1 MIILKLE
8 SFFYRLSKIT
18 YRSKKAK
25 RIFLKNHSFKKTIAL
40 SLLASMSL
48 CNAEE
53 DGAFFVIDYQTSLAR
68 QELKNP
74 GFTQAQELKQLIRDG
89 AVRLQTSAIPLSYY
103 LDILGNKTKTL
114 LSESLKNSSQAQP
127 SQPNGQPNQ
136 ALVNLEQS
144 LEILGKLLDLS
155 QQYAS
160 EGVIKPL
167 VVDVGKGQ
175 IGITDSMLLVAQNI
189 VLALGQVDLSKI
201 QQNNNE
207 QLYQNIMKVMLL
219 GAGGTNGSYNGV
231 SVGDIATGM
240 QNFSSQTGLIG
251 ANSTVSELNALIKS
265 GISLDRETL
274 RLGSFIEKN
283 ICSNASS
290 CFSGS
295 QLIYKQGL
303 DRTINIINAVLGQ
316 FESSASS
323 LYKISYIPNLF
334 SLKDYQSASMNGFG
348 AKMGYKQFFTH
359 KKNVGLRYYG
369 FLDYGYA
376 NFGDTNL
383 KVGANLVTY
392 GVGTDFLYNVYE
404 RSRRRERTTIGLFF
418 GAQIAGQTW
427 STNVT
432 NLLSGQRPDV
442 KSSSFQ
448 FLFDLGVRTNFAKTN
463 FNKHRLDQGIEFGVK
478 IPVIAHKYFAT
489 QGSSASYMRNFSFY
503 VGYSVGF

>member
-1 MIILKLE
+1 M
-8 SFFYRLSKIT
+8 
-18 YRSKKAK
+18 
-25 RIFLKNHSFKKTIAL
+25 KNHSFKKTIAL

-103 LDILGNKTKTL
+103 LDILGNKTKIL

-127 SQPNGQPNQ
+127 SQPNGQSTPNP
-136 ALVNLEQS
+136 ALVLERS
-144 LEILGKLLDLS
+144 LGILGKLLDLS
-155 QQYAS
+155 QQYANQ
-160 EGVIKPL
+160 GVIKPL
-167 VVDVGKGQ
+167 VVDVGNKQ

-201 QQNNNE
+201 QQNNNK
-207 QLYQNIMKVMLL
+207 QLYENIMKVMLL
-219 GAGGTNGSYNGV
+219 GTGGTNGSYNGV

-283 ICSNASS
+283 ICSGASS
-290 CFSGS
+290 CFSGN
-295 QLIYKQGL
+295 QLIYKKGL
-303 DRTINIINAVLGQ
+303 DRVINIINASLGQ

-348 AKMGYKQFFTH
+348 VKMGYKQFFTH

>member
-1 MIILKLE
+1 M
-8 SFFYRLSKIT
+8 
-18 YRSKKAK
+18 
-25 RIFLKNHSFKKTIAL
+25 KNHSFKKTIAL

-144 LEILGKLLDLS
+144 LGILGKLLDLS

-167 VVDVGKGQ
+167 VVDVGKEQ

-201 QQNNNE
+201 QQNSSNE
-207 QLYQNIMKVMLL
+207 QLYENIMKVMLL
-219 GAGGTNGSYNGV
+219 GAGGTNGAYNGV

-303 DRTINIINAVLGQ
+303 DRTINIINASLGQ
-316 FESSASS
+316 FEYSASS

-359 KKNVGLRYYG
+359 KKNIGLRYYG

>member
-1 MIILKLE
+1 M
-8 SFFYRLSKIT
+8 
-18 YRSKKAK
+18 
-25 RIFLKNHSFKKTIAL
+25 KNHSFKKTIAL

-114 LSESLKNSSQAQP
+114 LSESVKNNSQVQP

-144 LEILGKLLDLS
+144 LGILGKLLDLS
-155 QQYAS
+155 QQYANQ
-160 EGVIKPL
+160 GVIKPL
-167 VVDVGKGQ
+167 VVDVGKEQ

-219 GAGGTNGSYNGV
+219 GAGGTNGAYNGV
-231 SVGDIATGM
+231 NVGDIATGM

-274 RLGSFIEKN
+274 GLGSFIEKN
-283 ICSNASS
+283 ICSNALS

-303 DRTINIINAVLGQ
+303 DRSINIINASLGQ
-316 FESSASS
+316 FEYSASS

-334 SLKDYQSASMNGFG
+334 SLRDYQSASMNGFG

-359 KKNVGLRYYG
+359 KKNIGLRYYG

>member
-1 MIILKLE
+1 M
-8 SFFYRLSKIT
+8 
-18 YRSKKAK
+18 
-25 RIFLKNHSFKKTIAL
+25 KNHSFKKTIAL

-114 LSESLKNSSQAQP
+114 LSESVKNSSQA
-127 SQPNGQPNQ
+127 QPNGQPNQ

-144 LEILGKLLDLS
+144 LGILGKLLDLS

-167 VVDVGKGQ
+167 VVDVGKEQ

-207 QLYQNIMKVMLL
+207 QLYQNIMKAMLL
-219 GAGGTNGSYNGV
+219 GAGGTNGAYNGV

-283 ICSNASS
+283 ICSNVSS

-303 DRTINIINAVLGQ
+303 DRVINIINASLGQ

-334 SLKDYQSASMNGFG
+334 SLRDYQSASMNGFG

-359 KKNVGLRYYG
+359 KKNIGLRYYG

>member
-1 MIILKLE
+1 M
-8 SFFYRLSKIT
+8 
-18 YRSKKAK
+18 
-25 RIFLKNHSFKKTIAL
+25 KNHSFKKTIAL

-103 LDILGNKTKTL
+103 LDILGNKTKIL
-114 LSESLKNSSQAQP
+114 LSESLKNNVQP
-127 SQPNGQPNQ
+127 SQPNGQSTPNQ
-136 ALVNLEQS
+136 ALGNLEQS
-144 LEILGKLLDLS
+144 LGILGKLLDLS

-160 EGVIKPL
+160 QGVIKPL
-167 VVDVGKGQ
+167 VVDVGNKQ

-201 QQNNNE
+201 QQNNNG
-207 QLYQNIMKVMLL
+207 QLYENIMKVMLL
-219 GAGGTNGSYNGV
+219 GAGGTNGAYNGV

-274 RLGSFIEKN
+274 GLGSFIEKN
-283 ICSNASS
+283 ICSSASP
-290 CFSGS
+290 CFTGS
-295 QLIYKQGL
+295 QLVYRKGL
-303 DRTINIINAVLGQ
+303 DRVINIINASLGQ

-359 KKNVGLRYYG
+359 KKNIGLRYYG

>member
-1 MIILKLE
+1 M
-8 SFFYRLSKIT
+8 
-18 YRSKKAK
+18 
-25 RIFLKNHSFKKTIAL
+25 KNHSFKKMIAL

-103 LDILGNKTKTL
+103 LDILGNKTKIL
-114 LSESLKNSSQAQP
+114 LSESLKNNAQP
-127 SQPNGQPNQ
+127 SQPNRQSNQ

-144 LEILGKLLDLS
+144 LGILGKLLDLS

-160 EGVIKPL
+160 QGVIKPL
-167 VVDVGKGQ
+167 VVDVGNKQ

-201 QQNNNE
+201 QQNNNG
-207 QLYQNIMKVMLL
+207 QLYENIMKVMLL
-219 GAGGTNGSYNGV
+219 GAGGTNGAYNGV

-290 CFSGS
+290 CFSGN
-295 QLIYKQGL
+295 QLIYKKGL
-303 DRTINIINAVLGQ
+303 DRVINIINASLGQ

-463 FNKHRLDQGIEFGVK
+463 FNKHRLDQGIEIGVK

>member
-1 MIILKLE
+1 M
-8 SFFYRLSKIT
+8 
-18 YRSKKAK
+18 
-25 RIFLKNHSFKKTIAL
+25 KNHSFKKTIAL
-40 SLLASMSL
+40 SLLAGMSL

-114 LSESLKNSSQAQP
+114 LSESMKNNAQA
-127 SQPNGQPNQ
+127 SQPNAQLPQQNGPSYQ

-144 LEILGKLLDLS
+144 LGILGKLLDLS

-160 EGVIKPL
+160 QGVIKPL
-167 VVDVGKGQ
+167 VVDVGNKQ

-207 QLYQNIMKVMLL
+207 QLYENIMKVMLL
-219 GAGGTNGSYNGV
+219 GAGGTNGAYNGV

-283 ICSNASS
+283 ICSSASS

-295 QLIYKQGL
+295 QLIYKKGL
-303 DRTINIINAVLGQ
+303 DRVIGIINTSLDQ
-316 FESSASS
+316 FEYSASS

-334 SLKDYQSASMNGFG
+334 SLRDYQSASMNGFG

-359 KKNVGLRYYG
+359 KKNIGLRYYG

-404 RSRRRERTTIGLFF
+404 RSRRRERTAIGLFF

-463 FNKHRLDQGIEFGVK
+463 FNKHKLDQGIEFGVK

>member
-1 MIILKLE
+1 M
-8 SFFYRLSKIT
+8 
-18 YRSKKAK
+18 
-25 RIFLKNHSFKKTIAL
+25 KNHSFKKTIAL

-114 LSESLKNSSQAQP
+114 LSESLKNNAQPSQPNAQP

-136 ALVNLEQS
+136 ALVNLEES
-144 LEILGKLLDLS
+144 LGILGKLLDLS
-155 QQYAS
+155 QQYANQ
-160 EGVIKPL
+160 GVIKPL
-167 VVDVGKGQ
+167 VVDVGNKQ

-207 QLYQNIMKVMLL
+207 QLYENIMKVMLL
-219 GAGGTNGSYNGV
+219 GAGGTNGAYNGV

-283 ICSNASS
+283 ICSSASS
-290 CFSGS
+290 CFSQN
-295 QLIYKQGL
+295 QLIYKKGL
-303 DRTINIINAVLGQ
+303 DRVINIINTSLGQ

-359 KKNVGLRYYG
+359 KKNIGLRYYG

>member
-1 MIILKLE
+1 M
-8 SFFYRLSKIT
+8 
-18 YRSKKAK
+18 
-25 RIFLKNHSFKKTIAL
+25 KNHSFKKTIAL

-114 LSESLKNSSQAQP
+114 LSESLKNSSQVQP

-144 LEILGKLLDLS
+144 LGILGKLLDLS
-155 QQYAS
+155 QQYANQ
-160 EGVIKPL
+160 GVIKPL
-167 VVDVGKGQ
+167 VVDVGNKQ

-219 GAGGTNGSYNGV
+219 GTGGTNGAYNGV

-283 ICSNASS
+283 ICSSASS

-295 QLIYKQGL
+295 QLIYKKGL
-303 DRTINIINAVLGQ
+303 DRVINIINASLGQ

-359 KKNVGLRYYG
+359 KKNIGLRYYG

>member
-1 MIILKLE
+1 M
-8 SFFYRLSKIT
+8 
-18 YRSKKAK
+18 
-25 RIFLKNHSFKKTIAL
+25 KNHSFKKTIAL

-114 LSESLKNSSQAQP
+114 LSESMKGNA
-127 SQPNGQPNQ
+127 QPNQ

-144 LEILGKLLDLS
+144 LGILGKLLDLS

-160 EGVIKPL
+160 QNIIKPL
-167 VVDVGKGQ
+167 VVDVGKEQ
-175 IGITDSMLLVAQNI
+175 IGITDSMLSVAQNI

-201 QQNNNE
+201 QNNNNQ
-207 QLYQNIMKVMLL
+207 QLYENIVKVMLL
-219 GAGGTNGSYNGV
+219 GVGGTNGAYNGV

-274 RLGSFIEKN
+274 GLGSFIEKN

-290 CFSGS
+290 CFSGN
-295 QLIYKQGL
+295 QLIYKKGL
-303 DRTINIINAVLGQ
+303 DRVIGIINTSLDQ

-334 SLKDYQSASMNGFG
+334 SLRDYQSASMNGFG

-359 KKNVGLRYYG
+359 KKNIGLRYYG

-392 GVGTDFLYNVYE
+392 GVGTDFLYNFFE
-404 RSRRRERTTIGLFF
+404 RSRRRERTAIGLFF

-448 FLFDLGVRTNFAKTN
+448 FLFDLGLRTNFAKTN
-463 FNKHRLDQGIEFGVK
+463 FNKHKLDQGIEFGVK

>member
-1 MIILKLE
+1 M
-8 SFFYRLSKIT
+8 
-18 YRSKKAK
+18 
-25 RIFLKNHSFKKTIAL
+25 KNHSFKKTIAL

-114 LSESLKNSSQAQP
+114 LSESVKNNAQP
-127 SQPNGQPNQ
+127 SQPNQAQPNQ
-136 ALVNLEQS
+136 ALANLEQS
-144 LEILGKLLDLS
+144 LGILGKLLDLS
-155 QQYAS
+155 QQYANQ
-160 EGVIKPL
+160 GVIKPL
-167 VVDVGKGQ
+167 VVDVGKEQ

-201 QQNNNE
+201 QQNNNG
-207 QLYQNIMKVMLL
+207 QLYENIMKVMLL
-219 GAGGTNGSYNGV
+219 GAGGTNGAYNGV

-251 ANSTVSELNALIKS
+251 ANSTVSEINALIKS

-283 ICSNASS
+283 ICSSASS
-290 CFSGS
+290 CFSGN
-295 QLIYKQGL
+295 QLIYKKGL
-303 DRTINIINAVLGQ
+303 DRVINIINASLGQ

-359 KKNVGLRYYG
+359 KKNIGLRYYG

>member
-1 MIILKLE
+1 M
-8 SFFYRLSKIT
+8 
-18 YRSKKAK
+18 
-25 RIFLKNHSFKKTIAL
+25 KNHSFKKTIAL
-40 SLLASMSL
+40 SLLAGMSL

-114 LSESLKNSSQAQP
+114 LSESMKNNAQASQQNA
-127 SQPNGQPNQ
+127 QPNQ

-144 LEILGKLLDLS
+144 LGILGKLLDLS

-160 EGVIKPL
+160 QNIIKPL
-167 VVDVGKGQ
+167 VVDVGKQQ
-175 IGITDSMLLVAQNI
+175 IGITDSMLSVAQNI

-201 QQNNNE
+201 QQNNNQ
-207 QLYQNIMKVMLL
+207 QLYENIVKVMLL
-219 GAGGTNGSYNGV
+219 GAGGTNGAYNGV

-251 ANSTVSELNALIKS
+251 ANSTVSEINALIKS

-274 RLGSFIEKN
+274 GLGSFIEKN

-290 CFSGS
+290 CFSGN
-295 QLIYKQGL
+295 QLIYRKGL
-303 DRTINIINAVLGQ
+303 DRVIGIINTSLDQ

-334 SLKDYQSASMNGFG
+334 SLRDYQSASMNGFG

-359 KKNVGLRYYG
+359 KKNIGLRYYG

-392 GVGTDFLYNVYE
+392 GVGTDFLYNFFE
-404 RSRRRERTTIGLFF
+404 RSRRRERTAIGLFF

-448 FLFDLGVRTNFAKTN
+448 FLFDLGLRTNFAKTN
-463 FNKHRLDQGIEFGVK
+463 FNKHKLDQGIEFGVK

>member
-1 MIILKLE
+1 M
-8 SFFYRLSKIT
+8 
-18 YRSKKAK
+18 
-25 RIFLKNHSFKKTIAL
+25 KNHSFKKTIAL

-114 LSESLKNSSQAQP
+114 LSESMKNSSQT
-127 SQPNGQPNQ
+127 QPNGQPNQ

-144 LEILGKLLDLS
+144 LGILGKLLDLS
-155 QQYAS
+155 QQYANQ
-160 EGVIKPL
+160 GVIKPL
-167 VVDVGKGQ
+167 VVDVGKEQ

-219 GAGGTNGSYNGV
+219 GAGGTNGAYNGV

-303 DRTINIINAVLGQ
+303 DRTINIINTSLSQ
-316 FESSASS
+316 FEYSVSS

-334 SLKDYQSASMNGFG
+334 SLRDYQSASMNGFG

-359 KKNVGLRYYG
+359 KKNIGLRYYG

>member
-1 MIILKLE
+1 M
-8 SFFYRLSKIT
+8 
-18 YRSKKAK
+18 
-25 RIFLKNHSFKKTIAL
+25 KNHSFKKTIAL

-114 LSESLKNSSQAQP
+114 LSESMKDNAQASQQ
-127 SQPNGQPNQ
+127 NGQSHQ

-144 LEILGKLLDLS
+144 LGILGKLLDLS

-160 EGVIKPL
+160 QNIIKPL
-167 VVDVGKGQ
+167 VVDVGKQQ
-175 IGITDSMLLVAQNI
+175 IGITDSMLSVAQNI

-201 QQNNNE
+201 QQNDNNK
-207 QLYQNIMKVMLL
+207 QLYENIMKVMLL
-219 GAGGTNGSYNGV
+219 GAGGTNGAYNGV

-251 ANSTVSELNALIKS
+251 ANSTVSEINALIKS

-274 RLGSFIEKN
+274 GLGSFIEKN
-283 ICSNASS
+283 ICSSASS

-295 QLIYKQGL
+295 QLVYKKGL
-303 DRTINIINAVLGQ
+303 DRVINIISATLGQ

-334 SLKDYQSASMNGFG
+334 SLRDYQSASMNGFG

-359 KKNVGLRYYG
+359 KKNIGLRYYG

-392 GVGTDFLYNVYE
+392 GVGTDFLYNFFE
-404 RSRRRERTTIGLFF
+404 RSRRRERTAIGLFF

-448 FLFDLGVRTNFAKTN
+448 FLFDLGLRTNFAKTN
-463 FNKHRLDQGIEFGVK
+463 FNKHKLDQGIEFGVK

>member
-1 MIILKLE
+1 M
-8 SFFYRLSKIT
+8 
-18 YRSKKAK
+18 
-25 RIFLKNHSFKKTIAL
+25 KNHSFKKTIAL
-40 SLLASMSL
+40 SLLAGMSL

-114 LSESLKNSSQAQP
+114 LSESLKNSSQTQP

-144 LEILGKLLDLS
+144 LGILGKLLDLS
-155 QQYAS
+155 QQYANQ
-160 EGVIKPL
+160 GVIKPL
-167 VVDVGKGQ
+167 VVDVGNKQ

-207 QLYQNIMKVMLL
+207 QLYENIMKVMLL
-219 GAGGTNGSYNGV
+219 GAGGTNGAYNGV

-274 RLGSFIEKN
+274 GLGSFIEKN
-283 ICSNASS
+283 ICSSASP
-290 CFSGS
+290 CFTGS
-295 QLIYKQGL
+295 QLVYRKGL
-303 DRTINIINAVLGQ
+303 DRVINIINASLGQ

-432 NLLSGQRPDV
+432 SLLSGQRPDV

>member
-1 MIILKLE
+1 M
-8 SFFYRLSKIT
+8 
-18 YRSKKAK
+18 
-25 RIFLKNHSFKKTIAL
+25 KNHSFKKTIAL

-103 LDILGNKTKTL
+103 LDILGNKTKIL
-114 LSESLKNSSQAQP
+114 LSESVKNSSQTQP

-144 LEILGKLLDLS
+144 LGILGKLLDLS

-167 VVDVGKGQ
+167 VVDVGKEQ

-201 QQNNNE
+201 QQNNNG
-207 QLYQNIMKVMLL
+207 QLYENIMKVMLL
-219 GAGGTNGSYNGV
+219 GAGGTNGAYNGV

-274 RLGSFIEKN
+274 GLGSFIEKN
-283 ICSNASS
+283 ICSSASP
-290 CFSGS
+290 CFTGS
-295 QLIYKQGL
+295 QLVYRKGL
-303 DRTINIINAVLGQ
+303 DRVINIINASLGQ

-463 FNKHRLDQGIEFGVK
+463 FNRHRLDQGIEFGVK

>member
-1 MIILKLE
+1 M
-8 SFFYRLSKIT
+8 
-18 YRSKKAK
+18 
-25 RIFLKNHSFKKTIAL
+25 KNHSFKKTIAL

-114 LSESLKNSSQAQP
+114 LSESLKNNPQQ
-127 SQPNGQPNQ
+127 QNGQPNQ

-144 LEILGKLLDLS
+144 LGILGKLLDLS

-207 QLYQNIMKVMLL
+207 QLYENIMKVMLL
-219 GAGGTNGSYNGV
+219 GTGGTNGAYNGV

-274 RLGSFIEKN
+274 GLGSFIEKN

-290 CFSGS
+290 CFSRS

-303 DRTINIINAVLGQ
+303 DRVINIINTSLSQ

-359 KKNVGLRYYG
+359 KKNIGLRYYG

>member
-1 MIILKLE
+1 M
-8 SFFYRLSKIT
+8 
-18 YRSKKAK
+18 
-25 RIFLKNHSFKKTIAL
+25 KNHSFKKTIAL

-103 LDILGNKTKTL
+103 LDILGNKTKVL
-114 LSESLKNSSQAQP
+114 LSESVKNSSQVQP

-144 LEILGKLLDLS
+144 LGILGKLLDLS

-167 VVDVGKGQ
+167 VVDVGKEQ

-219 GAGGTNGSYNGV
+219 GAGGTNGAYNGV

-283 ICSNASS
+283 ICNNASS
-290 CFSGS
+290 CFSGN
-295 QLIYKQGL
+295 QLIYKKGL
-303 DRTINIINAVLGQ
+303 DRVINIINASLGQ

-334 SLKDYQSASMNGFG
+334 SLRDYQSASMNGFG

-359 KKNVGLRYYG
+359 KKNIGLRYYG

>member
-8 SFFYRLSKIT
+8 SFFYGLSKIT
-18 YRSKKAK
+18 YQSK

-40 SLLASMSL
+40 SLLAGMSL

-53 DGAFFVIDYQTSLAR
+53 DGAFFVIDYQTSLVR

-103 LDILGNKTKTL
+103 LDILGNKTKML
-114 LSESLKNSSQAQP
+114 LSESVKTNAQP
-127 SQPNGQPNQ
+127 SQQNTQPHQ

-144 LEILGKLLDLS
+144 LGILGKLLDLS
-155 QQYAS
+155 QQYAQQNI
-160 EGVIKPL
+160 IKPL
-167 VVDVGKGQ
+167 VVDVGKEQ
-175 IGITDSMLLVAQNI
+175 IGITDSMLSVAQNI

-201 QQNNNE
+201 QQNNNNQ
-207 QLYQNIMKVMLL
+207 QLYENIVKVMLL
-219 GAGGTNGSYNGV
+219 GAGGTNGAYNGV

-274 RLGSFIEKN
+274 GLGSFIEKN
-283 ICSNASS
+283 ICSSASS
-290 CFSGS
+290 CFSGN
-295 QLIYKQGL
+295 QLIYKKGL
-303 DRTINIINAVLGQ
+303 DRVIGIINTSLDQ
-316 FESSASS
+316 FEYSASS

-359 KKNVGLRYYG
+359 KKNIGLRYYG

-463 FNKHRLDQGIEFGVK
+463 FNKHKLDQGIEFGVK

>member
-1 MIILKLE
+1 M
-8 SFFYRLSKIT
+8 
-18 YRSKKAK
+18 
-25 RIFLKNHSFKKTIAL
+25 KNHSFKKTIAL

-114 LSESLKNSSQAQP
+114 LSESMKDNAQASQQ
-127 SQPNGQPNQ
+127 NGQSYQ

-144 LEILGKLLDLS
+144 LGILGKLLDLS

-160 EGVIKPL
+160 QGVIKPL
-167 VVDVGKGQ
+167 VVDVGKEQ
-175 IGITDSMLLVAQNI
+175 IGITDSMLSVAQNI

-201 QQNNNE
+201 QQNNNK
-207 QLYQNIMKVMLL
+207 QLYENIVKVMLL
-219 GAGGTNGSYNGV
+219 GTGGTNGAYNGV

-251 ANSTVSELNALIKS
+251 ANSTVSEINALIKS

-274 RLGSFIEKN
+274 GLGSFIEKN
-283 ICSNASS
+283 ICSSASS
-290 CFSGS
+290 CFSRN
-295 QLIYKQGL
+295 QLIYRKGL
-303 DRTINIINAVLGQ
+303 DRVIGIINTTLNQ

-334 SLKDYQSASMNGFG
+334 SLRDYQSASMNGFG

-359 KKNVGLRYYG
+359 KKNIGLRYYG
-369 FLDYGYA
+369 FLDYGYV

-383 KVGANLVTY
+383 KVGVNLVTY

-404 RSRRRERTTIGLFF
+404 RSRRRERTAIGLFF

-463 FNKHRLDQGIEFGVK
+463 FNKHKLDQGIEFGVK

>member
-1 MIILKLE
+1 M
-8 SFFYRLSKIT
+8 
-18 YRSKKAK
+18 
-25 RIFLKNHSFKKTIAL
+25 KNHSFKKTIAL

-48 CNAEE
+48 CRAEE

-114 LSESLKNSSQAQP
+114 LSESLKNNAQP

-144 LEILGKLLDLS
+144 LGILGKLLDLS
-155 QQYAS
+155 QQYANQ
-160 EGVIKPL
+160 GVIKPL
-167 VVDVGKGQ
+167 VVDVGNKQ

-201 QQNNNE
+201 QQNNNG
-207 QLYQNIMKVMLL
+207 QLYDNIMKVMLL
-219 GAGGTNGSYNGV
+219 GAGGTNGAYNGV

-283 ICSNASS
+283 ICSNASP
-290 CFSGS
+290 CFTGS
-295 QLIYKQGL
+295 QLVYKKGL
-303 DRTINIINAVLGQ
+303 DRVINIINASLGQ

-334 SLKDYQSASMNGFG
+334 SLRDYQSASMNGFG

>member
-1 MIILKLE
+1 MI
-8 SFFYRLSKIT
+8 T
-18 YRSKKAK
+18 
-25 RIFLKNHSFKKTIAL
+25 L
-40 SLLASMSL
+40 SLLAGMHL

-114 LSESLKNSSQAQP
+114 LSESANNNA
-127 SQPNGQPNQ
+127 QPNGQSAPNP
-136 ALVNLEQS
+136 ALVNLEKS
-144 LEILGKLLDLS
+144 LGILGELLDLS
-155 QQYAS
+155 QKYAS

-167 VVDVGKGQ
+167 VVDVGKEQ

-189 VLALGQVDLSKI
+189 VLALGQVNVT
-201 QQNNNE
+201 QQKNNE
-207 QLYQNIMKVMLL
+207 QLYENIMKVMLL
-219 GAGGTNGSYNGV
+219 GAGGTNGAYNGV

-251 ANSTVSELNALIKS
+251 ANSTVGELNALIKS

-274 RLGSFIEKN
+274 NLGSFIERN
-283 ICSNASS
+283 ICSSASS
-290 CFSGS
+290 CFSKN

-303 DRTINIINAVLGQ
+303 DRTINIINTSLNQ
-316 FESSASS
+316 FEYSASS

-359 KKNVGLRYYG
+359 KKNIGLRYYG

-392 GVGTDFLYNVYE
+392 GVGTDFLYNVFE

>member
-1 MIILKLE
+1 M
-8 SFFYRLSKIT
+8 
-18 YRSKKAK
+18 
-25 RIFLKNHSFKKTIAL
+25 KNHSFKKTIAL

-114 LSESLKNSSQAQP
+114 LSESMKNNAQASQQ
-127 SQPNGQPNQ
+127 NGQSYQ

-144 LEILGKLLDLS
+144 LGILGKLLDLS

-160 EGVIKPL
+160 QGVIKPL
-167 VVDVGKGQ
+167 VVDVGKQQ
-175 IGITDSMLLVAQNI
+175 IGITDSMLSVAQNI

-201 QQNNNE
+201 QQNNNG
-207 QLYQNIMKVMLL
+207 QLYENIMKVMLL
-219 GAGGTNGSYNGV
+219 GAGGTNGAYNGV

-251 ANSTVSELNALIKS
+251 ANSTVSEINALIKS

-274 RLGSFIEKN
+274 KLGSFIEKN
-283 ICSNASS
+283 ICSNVSS
-290 CFSGS
+290 CFSGN
-295 QLIYKQGL
+295 QLIYRKGL
-303 DRTINIINAVLGQ
+303 DRVIGIINTSLNQ

-334 SLKDYQSASMNGFG
+334 SLRDYRSASMNGFG

-359 KKNVGLRYYG
+359 KKNIGLRYYG

-392 GVGTDFLYNVYE
+392 GVGTDFLYNFFE
-404 RSRRRERTTIGLFF
+404 RSRRRERTAIGLFF

-432 NLLSGQRPDV
+432 NLLSGQRPDI

-448 FLFDLGVRTNFAKTN
+448 FLFDLGLRTNFAKTN
-463 FNKHRLDQGIEFGVK
+463 FNKHKLDQGIEFGVK

>member
-1 MIILKLE
+1 M
-8 SFFYRLSKIT
+8 
-18 YRSKKAK
+18 
-25 RIFLKNHSFKKTIAL
+25 KNHSFKKTIAL

-114 LSESLKNSSQAQP
+114 LSESMKDNAQASQQ
-127 SQPNGQPNQ
+127 NGQSYQ
-136 ALVNLEQS
+136 ALANLEQS
-144 LEILGKLLDLS
+144 LGILGKLLDLS

-160 EGVIKPL
+160 QNVIKPL
-167 VVDVGKGQ
+167 VVDVGKEQ
-175 IGITDSMLLVAQNI
+175 IGITDSMLSVAQNI

-201 QQNNNE
+201 QQNNNNQQNQ
-207 QLYQNIMKVMLL
+207 QLYENIVKVMLL

-290 CFSGS
+290 CFSGN
-295 QLIYKQGL
+295 QLIYKKGL
-303 DRTINIINAVLGQ
+303 DRVIGIINTSLNQ
-316 FESSASS
+316 FEDSASS

-334 SLKDYQSASMNGFG
+334 SLRDYQSASMNGFG

-359 KKNVGLRYYG
+359 KKNIGLRYYG

-392 GVGTDFLYNVYE
+392 GVGTDFLYNFFE
-404 RSRRRERTTIGLFF
+404 RSRRRERTAIGLFF

-448 FLFDLGVRTNFAKTN
+448 FLFDLGLRTNFAKTN
-463 FNKHRLDQGIEFGVK
+463 FNKHKLDQGIEFGVK

>member
-1 MIILKLE
+1 M
-8 SFFYRLSKIT
+8 
-18 YRSKKAK
+18 
-25 RIFLKNHSFKKTIAL
+25 KNHSFKKTIAL

-114 LSESLKNSSQAQP
+114 LSESLKNNPQQ
-127 SQPNGQPNQ
+127 QNGQPNQ

-144 LEILGKLLDLS
+144 LGILGKLLDLS
-155 QQYAS
+155 QQYANQ
-160 EGVIKPL
+160 GVIKPL
-167 VVDVGKGQ
+167 VVDVGKEQ

-201 QQNNNE
+201 QQNNNG
-207 QLYQNIMKVMLL
+207 QLYENIMKVMLL
-219 GAGGTNGSYNGV
+219 GAGGTNGAYNGV

-283 ICSNASS
+283 ICSSASS

-295 QLIYKQGL
+295 QLIYKKGL

>member
-1 MIILKLE
+1 M
-8 SFFYRLSKIT
+8 
-18 YRSKKAK
+18 
-25 RIFLKNHSFKKTIAL
+25 KNHSFKKTIAL
-40 SLLASMSL
+40 SLLAGMSL

-114 LSESLKNSSQAQP
+114 LSESVKNNAQSSQQNA
-127 SQPNGQPNQ
+127 QPNQ
-136 ALVNLEQS
+136 ALINLEQS
-144 LEILGKLLDLS
+144 LGILGKLLDLS

-160 EGVIKPL
+160 QGVIKPL
-167 VVDVGKGQ
+167 VVDVGKEQ

-201 QQNNNE
+201 QQTNNE
-207 QLYQNIMKVMLL
+207 QLYENIMKVMLL
-219 GAGGTNGSYNGV
+219 GAGGTSGAYNGV

-251 ANSTVSELNALIKS
+251 TNSTVSELNALIKS

-274 RLGSFIEKN
+274 GLGSFIEKN
-283 ICSNASS
+283 ICSSASS
-290 CFSGS
+290 CFSRN
-295 QLIYKQGL
+295 QLVYKKGL
-303 DRTINIINAVLGQ
+303 DRVIGIINTSLNQ
-316 FESSASS
+316 FEDSASS

-334 SLKDYQSASMNGFG
+334 SLIDYQSASMNGFG

-359 KKNVGLRYYG
+359 KKNIGLRYYG

-392 GVGTDFLYNVYE
+392 GVGTDFLYNFFE
-404 RSRRRERTTIGLFF
+404 RSRRRERTAIGLFF

-448 FLFDLGVRTNFAKTN
+448 FLFDLGLRTNFAKTN
-463 FNKHRLDQGIEFGVK
+463 FNKHKLDQGIEFGVK

>member
-1 MIILKLE
+1 M
-8 SFFYRLSKIT
+8 
-18 YRSKKAK
+18 
-25 RIFLKNHSFKKTIAL
+25 KNHSFKKTIAL
-40 SLLASMSL
+40 SLLAGMSL

-114 LSESLKNSSQAQP
+114 LSESLKNNAQT
-127 SQPNGQPNQ
+127 SQPNGQSAPNQ

-144 LEILGKLLDLS
+144 LGILGKLLDLS
-155 QQYAS
+155 QQYANQ
-160 EGVIKPL
+160 GVIKPL
-167 VVDVGKGQ
+167 VVDVGNKQ

-207 QLYQNIMKVMLL
+207 QLYENIMKVMLL
-219 GAGGTNGSYNGV
+219 GAGGTNGAYNGV

-283 ICSNASS
+283 ICSSASS
-290 CFSGS
+290 CFSGN
-295 QLIYKQGL
+295 QLIYKKGL
-303 DRTINIINAVLGQ
+303 DRVINIINASLGQ

-359 KKNVGLRYYG
+359 KKNIGLRYYG

>member
-1 MIILKLE
+1 M
-8 SFFYRLSKIT
+8 
-18 YRSKKAK
+18 
-25 RIFLKNHSFKKTIAL
+25 KNHSFKKTIAL
-40 SLLASMSL
+40 SLLAGMSL

-103 LDILGNKTKTL
+103 LDILGNKTKIL
-114 LSESLKNSSQAQP
+114 LSESLKNNAQP
-127 SQPNGQPNQ
+127 SQPNGQSTPNL

-144 LEILGKLLDLS
+144 LRILGKLLDLS
-155 QQYAS
+155 QQYANQ
-160 EGVIKPL
+160 GVIKPL
-167 VVDVGKGQ
+167 VVDVGKEQ

-201 QQNNNE
+201 QTNNE
-207 QLYQNIMKVMLL
+207 QLYENIMKVMLL
-219 GAGGTNGSYNGV
+219 GAGGTNGAYNGV

-251 ANSTVSELNALIKS
+251 ANSTVGELNALIKS

-274 RLGSFIEKN
+274 KLGSFIEKN
-283 ICSNASS
+283 ICSNASP
-290 CFSGS
+290 CFSGN
-295 QLIYKQGL
+295 QLIYRKGL
-303 DRTINIINAVLGQ
+303 DRVIGIINTTLNQ

-359 KKNVGLRYYG
+359 KKNIGLRYYG

-392 GVGTDFLYNVYE
+392 GVGTDFLYNFFE
-404 RSRRRERTTIGLFF
+404 RSRRRERTAIGLFF

-448 FLFDLGVRTNFAKTN
+448 FLFDLGLRTNFAKTH

>member
-1 MIILKLE
+1 M
-8 SFFYRLSKIT
+8 
-18 YRSKKAK
+18 
-25 RIFLKNHSFKKTIAL
+25 KNHSFKKTIAL

-74 GFTQAQELKQLIRDG
+74 GFTQVQELKQLIRDG

-103 LDILGNKTKTL
+103 LDILGNKTKIL
-114 LSESLKNSSQAQP
+114 LSESLKNNAQP
-127 SQPNGQPNQ
+127 SQPNGQSAPNP
-136 ALVNLEQS
+136 ALANLEES
-144 LEILGKLLDLS
+144 LGILGKLLDLS

-160 EGVIKPL
+160 QGVIKPL
-167 VVDVGKGQ
+167 VVDVGKEQ

-207 QLYQNIMKVMLL
+207 QLYENIMKVMLL
-219 GAGGTNGSYNGV
+219 GAGGTNGAYNGV

-274 RLGSFIEKN
+274 GLGSFIENN
-283 ICSNASS
+283 ICSSASP
-290 CFSGS
+290 CFTGS
-295 QLIYKQGL
+295 QLIYKKGL

-359 KKNVGLRYYG
+359 KKNIGLRYYG

-404 RSRRRERTTIGLFF
+404 RSRRRERTTIGFFF
-418 GAQIAGQTW
+418 GAQVAGQTW

>member
-1 MIILKLE
+1 M
-8 SFFYRLSKIT
+8 
-18 YRSKKAK
+18 
-25 RIFLKNHSFKKTIAL
+25 KNHSFKKTIAL

-74 GFTQAQELKQLIRDG
+74 SFTQAQELKQLIRDG

-114 LSESLKNSSQAQP
+114 LSESMKGNA
-127 SQPNGQPNQ
+127 QPNQ

-144 LEILGKLLDLS
+144 LGILGKLLDLS

-160 EGVIKPL
+160 QNIIKPL
-167 VVDVGKGQ
+167 VVDVGKEQ
-175 IGITDSMLLVAQNI
+175 IGITDSMLSVAQNI

-201 QQNNNE
+201 QNNNNQ
-207 QLYQNIMKVMLL
+207 QLYENIVKVMLL
-219 GAGGTNGSYNGV
+219 GAGGTNGAYNGT

-283 ICSNASS
+283 ICSSASS
-290 CFSGS
+290 CFSGN
-295 QLIYKQGL
+295 QLIYKKGL
-303 DRTINIINAVLGQ
+303 DRVIGIINTSLNQ
-316 FESSASS
+316 FEYSASS

-359 KKNVGLRYYG
+359 KKNIGLRYYG

-392 GVGTDFLYNVYE
+392 GVGTDFLYNFFE
-404 RSRRRERTTIGLFF
+404 RSRRRERTAIGLFF

-448 FLFDLGVRTNFAKTN
+448 FLFDLGLRTNFAKTH
-463 FNKHRLDQGIEFGVK
+463 FNKHKLDQGIEFGVK

>member
-1 MIILKLE
+1 M
-8 SFFYRLSKIT
+8 
-18 YRSKKAK
+18 
-25 RIFLKNHSFKKTIAL
+25 KNHSFKKTIAL
-40 SLLASMSL
+40 SLLAGMSL

-114 LSESLKNSSQAQP
+114 LSESLKNNAQP
-127 SQPNGQPNQ
+127 QNGPSNQ

-144 LEILGKLLDLS
+144 LGILGKLLDLS
-155 QQYAS
+155 QQYANQ
-160 EGVIKPL
+160 GVIKPL
-167 VVDVGKGQ
+167 VVDVGKEQ

-201 QQNNNE
+201 QQNNNG
-207 QLYQNIMKVMLL
+207 QLYENIMKVMLL
-219 GAGGTNGSYNGV
+219 GAGGTNGAYNGV

-274 RLGSFIEKN
+274 KLGSFIEKN
-283 ICSNASS
+283 ICSSASS
-290 CFSGS
+290 CFSGG
-295 QLIYKQGL
+295 QLIYKKGL
-303 DRTINIINAVLGQ
+303 DRVIGIINTSLNQ
-316 FESSASS
+316 FEDSASS
-323 LYKISYIPNLF
+323 LYKISYIPNIPNLF
-334 SLKDYQSASMNGFG
+334 SLRDYQSASMNGFG

-359 KKNVGLRYYG
+359 KKNIGLRYYG

-392 GVGTDFLYNVYE
+392 GVGTDFLYNFFE
-404 RSRRRERTTIGLFF
+404 RSRRRERTAIGFFF

-448 FLFDLGVRTNFAKTN
+448 FLFDLGLRTNFAKTH
-463 FNKHRLDQGIEFGVK
+463 FNKHKLDQGIEFGVK

>member
-1 MIILKLE
+1 M
-8 SFFYRLSKIT
+8 
-18 YRSKKAK
+18 
-25 RIFLKNHSFKKTIAL
+25 KNHSFKKTIAL

-114 LSESLKNSSQAQP
+114 LSESMKNNAQP
-127 SQPNGQPNQ
+127 SQQNAQPNQ

-144 LEILGKLLDLS
+144 LGILGKLLDLS

-160 EGVIKPL
+160 QNIIKPL
-167 VVDVGKGQ
+167 VVDVGKQQ
-175 IGITDSMLLVAQNI
+175 IGITDSMLSVAQNI

-201 QQNNNE
+201 QQNNNQ
-207 QLYQNIMKVMLL
+207 QLYENIMKVMLL
-219 GAGGTNGSYNGV
+219 GAGGTNGAYNGV

-251 ANSTVSELNALIKS
+251 ANSTVSEINALIKS

-290 CFSGS
+290 CFSGN
-295 QLIYKQGL
+295 QLIYRKGL
-303 DRTINIINAVLGQ
+303 DRVIGIINTSLDQ
-316 FESSASS
+316 FGDSASS

-334 SLKDYQSASMNGFG
+334 SLRDYQSASMNGFG

-359 KKNVGLRYYG
+359 KKNIGLRYYG

-392 GVGTDFLYNVYE
+392 GVGTDFLYNFFE
-404 RSRRRERTTIGLFF
+404 RSRRRERTAIGLFF

-448 FLFDLGVRTNFAKTN
+448 FLFDLGLRTNFAKTN
-463 FNKHRLDQGIEFGVK
+463 FNKHKLDQGIEFGVK

>member
-1 MIILKLE
+1 M
-8 SFFYRLSKIT
+8 
-18 YRSKKAK
+18 
-25 RIFLKNHSFKKTIAL
+25 KNHSFKKTIAL

-144 LEILGKLLDLS
+144 LGILGKLLDLS
-155 QQYAS
+155 QQYANQ
-160 EGVIKPL
+160 GVIKPL
-167 VVDVGKGQ
+167 VVDVGKEQ
-175 IGITDSMLLVAQNI
+175 IGITDGMLLVAQNI

-219 GAGGTNGSYNGV
+219 GAGGTNGAYNGV

-283 ICSNASS
+283 ICSGASS
-290 CFSGS
+290 CFSGN
-295 QLIYKQGL
+295 QLIYKKGL
-303 DRTINIINAVLGQ
+303 DRVINIINASLGQ

-392 GVGTDFLYNVYE
+392 GVGTDFLYNFFE
-404 RSRRRERTTIGLFF
+404 RSRRRERTAIGLFF

-448 FLFDLGVRTNFAKTN
+448 FLFDLGLRTNFAKTHY
-463 FNKHRLDQGIEFGVK
+463 KHKLDQGIEFGVK

>member
-1 MIILKLE
+1 M
-8 SFFYRLSKIT
+8 
-18 YRSKKAK
+18 
-25 RIFLKNHSFKKTIAL
+25 KNHSFKKTIAL

-48 CNAEE
+48 CRAEE

-114 LSESLKNSSQAQP
+114 LSESMKGNVQP
-127 SQPNGQPNQ
+127 SQQNAQPNQ

-144 LEILGKLLDLS
+144 LGILGKLLDLS

-160 EGVIKPL
+160 QGVIKPL
-167 VVDVGKGQ
+167 VVDVGKEQ
-175 IGITDSMLLVAQNI
+175 IGITDSMLSVAQNI
-189 VLALGQVDLSKI
+189 VLALGQVDLK
-201 QQNNNE
+201 NNNNQ
-207 QLYQNIMKVMLL
+207 QLYENIMKVMLL
-219 GAGGTNGSYNGV
+219 GAGGTNGAYNGV

-251 ANSTVSELNALIKS
+251 ANSTVSEINALIKS

-274 RLGSFIEKN
+274 GLGSFIEKN
-283 ICSNASS
+283 ICSNASP
-290 CFSGS
+290 CFSRS
-295 QLIYKQGL
+295 QLVYKKGL
-303 DRTINIINAVLGQ
+303 DRVIGIINTTLNQ

-334 SLKDYQSASMNGFG
+334 SLRDYQSASMNGFG

-359 KKNVGLRYYG
+359 KKNIGLRYYG

-392 GVGTDFLYNVYE
+392 GVGTDFLYNFFE
-404 RSRRRERTTIGLFF
+404 RSRRRERTAIGLFF

-448 FLFDLGVRTNFAKTN
+448 FLFDLGLRTNFAKTH
-463 FNKHRLDQGIEFGVK
+463 FNKHKLDQGIEFGVK

>member
-1 MIILKLE
+1 M
-8 SFFYRLSKIT
+8 
-18 YRSKKAK
+18 
-25 RIFLKNHSFKKTIAL
+25 KNHSFKKTIAL

-53 DGAFFVIDYQTSLAR
+53 DGAFFVIDYQTSFTR

-114 LSESLKNSSQAQP
+114 LSESLKNNPQQ
-127 SQPNGQPNQ
+127 QNGQPNQ

-144 LEILGKLLDLS
+144 LGILGKLLDLS

-167 VVDVGKGQ
+167 VVDVGKEQ

-219 GAGGTNGSYNGV
+219 GAGGTNGAYNGV

-251 ANSTVSELNALIKS
+251 ANSTVSEINALIKS

-283 ICSNASS
+283 ICSSVSS
-290 CFSGS
+290 CFSGN
-295 QLIYKQGL
+295 QLIYKKGL
-303 DRTINIINAVLGQ
+303 DRVINIINASLGQ

-359 KKNVGLRYYG
+359 KKNIGLRYYG

-432 NLLSGQRPDV
+432 NLLSGQR
-442 KSSSFQ
+442 
-448 FLFDLGVRTNFAKTN
+448 
-463 FNKHRLDQGIEFGVK
+463 H
-478 IPVIAHKYFAT
+478 
-489 QGSSASYMRNFSFY
+489 
-503 VGYSVGF
+503 

>member
-1 MIILKLE
+1 M
-8 SFFYRLSKIT
+8 
-18 YRSKKAK
+18 
-25 RIFLKNHSFKKTIAL
+25 KNHSFKKTIAL

-127 SQPNGQPNQ
+127 NGQPNQ

-144 LEILGKLLDLS
+144 LGILGKLLDLS

-167 VVDVGKGQ
+167 VVDVGKEQ
-175 IGITDSMLLVAQNI
+175 IGITDSMLSVAQNI

-219 GAGGTNGSYNGV
+219 GAGGTNGAYNGV

-303 DRTINIINAVLGQ
+303 DRTINIINTSLSQ
-316 FESSASS
+316 FEYSASS

-334 SLKDYQSASMNGFG
+334 SLRDYQSASMNGFG

-359 KKNVGLRYYG
+359 KKNIGLRYYG

>member
-1 MIILKLE
+1 M
-8 SFFYRLSKIT
+8 
-18 YRSKKAK
+18 
-25 RIFLKNHSFKKTIAL
+25 KNHSFKKTIAL

-103 LDILGNKTKTL
+103 LDILGNKTKIL
-114 LSESLKNSSQAQP
+114 LSESLKNSSQVQP

-136 ALVNLEQS
+136 ALVNLERS
-144 LEILGKLLDLS
+144 LGILGKLLDLS

-167 VVDVGKGQ
+167 VVDVGKEQ

-219 GAGGTNGSYNGV
+219 GAGGTNGAYNGV

-283 ICSNASS
+283 ICSSASP
-290 CFSGS
+290 CFTGS
-295 QLIYKQGL
+295 QLIYRKGL
-303 DRTINIINAVLGQ
+303 DRVINIINASLGQ
-316 FESSASS
+316 FEYSASS

>member
-1 MIILKLE
+1 M
-8 SFFYRLSKIT
+8 
-18 YRSKKAK
+18 
-25 RIFLKNHSFKKTIAL
+25 KNHSFKKTIAL

-114 LSESLKNSSQAQP
+114 LSESLKNNAQP
-127 SQPNGQPNQ
+127 SQPNGQSTPNQ

-144 LEILGKLLDLS
+144 LGILGKLLVLS
-155 QQYAS
+155 QQYANQ
-160 EGVIKPL
+160 GVIKPL
-167 VVDVGKGQ
+167 VVDVGKEQ
-175 IGITDSMLLVAQNI
+175 IGITDSMLSVAQNI

-201 QQNNNE
+201 QQNNNNQ
-207 QLYQNIMKVMLL
+207 QLYENIMKVMLL
-219 GAGGTNGSYNGV
+219 GAGGTNGAYNGV

-274 RLGSFIEKN
+274 ELGSFIEKN
-283 ICSNASS
+283 ICSSTSS
-290 CFSGS
+290 CFSGN
-295 QLIYKQGL
+295 QLIYRKGL
-303 DRTINIINAVLGQ
+303 DRVIGIINTTLNQ

-334 SLKDYQSASMNGFG
+334 SLRDYQSASMNGFG

-359 KKNVGLRYYG
+359 KKNIGLRYYG

-392 GVGTDFLYNVYE
+392 GVGTDFLYNFFE
-404 RSRRRERTTIGLFF
+404 HSRRRERTAIGLFF

-448 FLFDLGVRTNFAKTN
+448 FLFDLGLRTNFAKTN
-463 FNKHRLDQGIEFGVK
+463 FNKHKLDQGIEFGVK

>member
-1 MIILKLE
+1 M
-8 SFFYRLSKIT
+8 
-18 YRSKKAK
+18 
-25 RIFLKNHSFKKTIAL
+25 KNHSFKKTIAL

-103 LDILGNKTKTL
+103 LDILGNKTKIL

-144 LEILGKLLDLS
+144 LGILGKLLDLS

-167 VVDVGKGQ
+167 VVDVGKEQ

-201 QQNNNE
+201 QQNNNG
-207 QLYQNIMKVMLL
+207 QLYENIMKVMLL
-219 GAGGTNGSYNGV
+219 GAGGTNGAYNGV

-274 RLGSFIEKN
+274 GLGSFIEKN
-283 ICSNASS
+283 ICSGASS
-290 CFSGS
+290 CFSQN
-295 QLIYKQGL
+295 QLIYKKGL

-359 KKNVGLRYYG
+359 KKNIGLRYYG

-478 IPVIAHKYFAT
+478 IPVIAHQYFAT

>member
-1 MIILKLE
+1 M
-8 SFFYRLSKIT
+8 
-18 YRSKKAK
+18 
-25 RIFLKNHSFKKTIAL
+25 KNHSFKKTIAL

-103 LDILGNKTKTL
+103 LDILGNKTKIL
-114 LSESLKNSSQAQP
+114 LSESLKNNAQP
-127 SQPNGQPNQ
+127 SQPNGQSTPNP

-144 LEILGKLLDLS
+144 LGILGKLLDLS
-155 QQYAS
+155 QQYANQ
-160 EGVIKPL
+160 GVIKPL
-167 VVDVGKGQ
+167 VVDVGKEQ

-201 QQNNNE
+201 QQNNNQ
-207 QLYQNIMKVMLL
+207 QLYENIMKVMLL
-219 GAGGTNGSYNGV
+219 GASGTNGAYNGV

-274 RLGSFIEKN
+274 GLGSFIEKN
-283 ICSNASS
+283 ICSSASP
-290 CFSGS
+290 CFTGS
-295 QLIYKQGL
+295 QLIYRKGL
-303 DRTINIINAVLGQ
+303 DRVINIINASLGQ

-334 SLKDYQSASMNGFG
+334 SLRDYQSASMNGFG